1 MGLVCKKCGLPNLLP
16 PPCKLAGKLFGKS
29 CYKLRLSPTLV
40 LAITEEVDNETD
52 CLLAELM
59 IVVSVLKLT
68 KNIQQLR
75 RMKELIV
82 GIFPS

>member
-16 PPCKLAGKLFGKS
+16 PPCKLFGEFFGKS
-29 CYKLRLSPTLV
+29 CCKLRLSPSLV
-40 LAITEEVDNETD
+40 LAVAEEVDDEAH
-52 CLLAELM
+52 CLFAELM
-59 IVVSVLKLT
+59 IIVFFLKLT